1 MQVYIRLSIFLVT
14 ISLFTINDVKSVFNN
29 WRIVGGVK
37 AYRGEF
43 PHQLLILKDDLI
55 QRSASLIDNQWALTA
70 AHCFTLKDGPNPQIK
85 GRENFIIRIGEY
97 NIEDKDPNKF
107 DLKIKKVIDF
117 VLYFFRSKKYFE

>member
-1 MQVYIRLSIFLVT
+1 MQVYIKLSIVLVT

-43 PHQLLILKDDLI
+43 PHQLLILKDDLAVC
-55 QRSASLIDNQWALTA
+55 SASLIDNQWALTA
-70 AHCFTLKDGPNPQIK
+70 AHCFTLKDGPNLQIN
-85 GRENFIIRIGEY
+85 GRENFTIRIGEY
-97 NIEDKDPNKF
+97 NIEDKDPNKY

-117 VLYFFRSKKYFE
+117 VYILFSIEKIL

>member
-1 MQVYIRLSIFLVT
+1 M
-14 ISLFTINDVKSVFNN
+14 
-29 WRIVGGVK
+29 
-37 AYRGEF
+37 
-43 PHQLLILKDDLI
+43 LILKDDLI
-55 QRSASLIDNQWALTA
+55 QCSASLIDNQWALTA

-85 GRENFIIRIGEY
+85 GREKFIIRIGEY